1 MIKNITQSDIDSISK
16 SIRARFSY
24 PCKIYNIDVE
34 DLIQDVFDTAI
45 RRGSYDATKSSPVT
59 YHFWIARSVFSHK
72 KDQIEKR
79 AQYAKQ
85 EPFDITIQTCGSDDA
100 VFSPETSHILAENR
114 QEARC
119 KLAEVLRITEYEAS
133 LIASG
138 YNIKDVMKDYSEE
151 HRKEVIA
158 ICKKAFKGTTL

>member
-1 MIKNITQSDIDSISK
+1 MINEITKEDIDSISK

-45 RRGSYDATKSSPVT
+45 RRGSYDSRKSSPVT

-72 KDQIEKR
+72 KQQIEKR
-79 AQYAKQ
+79 ASQAKEESFDYAV
-85 EPFDITIQTCGSDDA
+85 QTVGSDETIY
-100 VFSPETSHILAENR
+100 SPEASHILAENR
-114 QEARC
+114 LEARR
-119 KLAEVLRITEYEAS
+119 KLSSLLNITEEETL

-138 YNIKDVMKDYSEE
+138 YDIKEVLKYYSEE
-151 HRKEVIA
+151 HRKEVA
-158 ICKKAFKGTTL
+158 LICKKAFKFMK